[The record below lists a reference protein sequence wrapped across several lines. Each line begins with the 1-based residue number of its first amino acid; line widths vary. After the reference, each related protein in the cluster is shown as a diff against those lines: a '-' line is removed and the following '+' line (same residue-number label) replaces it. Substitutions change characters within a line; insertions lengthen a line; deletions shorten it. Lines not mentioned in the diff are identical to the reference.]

1 MLHFAAW
8 YVFELH
14 AAELFRGE
22 RRVRAFH
29 GPVESAGCPIARA
42 ICGRTRRTGSARHR
56 IRHGGLA
63 LAAARVAPSAPITGV
78 DPSAS
83 YVSYAQRRAPSERVR
98 FVVGDAQA
106 LQMPDASFDRV
117 VSLFVMNFIPDR
129 AKALREMIRVTRP
142 DGVIAA
148 AVWDYGDGM
157 QMLRVFWDEAVALD
171 PAVAARDERNM
182 PLCRRG
188 ELAALWREHGL
199 AQVEEQPLTIR
210 MSFSSFEDYW
220 EPFLGGQGPAGAY
233 VASLS
238 AARRDALRNRIR
250 QRLVGN
256 GPDRPIAAGG
266 ASVGRKGRSTARPRR
281 SQAALDT
288 ESRAGMLRWLALL
301 VFVCACGSSQP
312 PVGADRTAL
321 RLQQMDE
328 SRVLMVTANSGF
340 RHDSIPSAVQS
351 MRSPR
356 ARRVNSRSRLPRIS
370 RCSRTRRSPLTTS

>member
-1 MLHFAAW
+1 MQQSFFA
-8 YVFELH
+8 
-14 AAELFRGE
+14 
-22 RRVRAFH
+22 
-29 GPVESAGCPIARA
+29 ESAAYERFM
-42 ICGRTRRTGSARHR
+42 GRWSRQVAPLLVQFADIRDGQTALDVGSGTGA
-56 IRHGGLA
+56 LA
-63 LAAARVAPSAPITGV
+63 LAAAQVAPSAQITGV

-83 YVSYAQRRAPSERVR
+83 YVSYAQGRAPTERVR
-98 FVVGDAQA
+98 FAVGDAQA
-106 LQMPDASFDRV
+106 LQMPDATFDRV
-117 VSLFVMNFIPDR
+117 VSLFVLNFIPDR

-220 EPFLGGQGPAGAY
+220 EPFLGGQGPAGAH
-233 VASLS
+233 VASLT

-256 GPDRPIAAGG
+256 GPDRPIQLEARAW
-266 ASVGRKGRSTARPRR
+266 AVKG
-281 SQAALDT
+281 
-288 ESRAGMLRWLALL
+288 
-301 VFVCACGSSQP
+301 
-312 PVGADRTAL
+312 
-321 RLQQMDE
+321 
-328 SRVLMVTANSGF
+328 VT
-340 RHDSIPSAVQS
+340 R
-351 MRSPR
+351 
-356 ARRVNSRSRLPRIS
+356 
-370 RCSRTRRSPLTTS
+370 